1 LSALCPDPRS
11 QLYFGL
17 KFDYTQINVF
27 SSTSKDSTEDPLK
40 EVRERAKVMRQW
52 LWDRPETV
60 IVGEFIPK

>member
-1 LSALCPDPRS
+1 
-11 QLYFGL
+11 
-17 KFDYTQINVF
+17 
-27 SSTSKDSTEDPLK
+27 LK